1 MISKD
6 VVLELLKKPQVV
18 SSDGMEFDEI
28 KDYLEICPSLNS
40 KFLTVS
46 FKLFLLQNSST

>member
-18 SSDGMEFDEI
+18 SSDGMEFEI